1 MTTKRTMETSDV
13 AASAIDETTWLH
25 RPYHGCI
32 GRVAASA
39 IDETTWLHRPYHGCI
54 GRVAASAIG
63 DDVAAT

>member
-39 IDETTWLHRPYHGCI
+39 I
-54 GRVAASAIG
+54 G